1 MIETAKNLI
10 SIVANAIATNTIEE
24 AIEYLEDTMPEDEA
38 LAELQQHTIDVLAQK
53 EQNFRTI

>member
-24 AIEYLEDTMPEDEA
+24 AIEYLEDTMPEDSQ

-53 EQNFRTI
+53 EQNITI

>member
-38 LAELQQHTIDVLAQK
+38 SAELQQHTIDVLAQK
-53 EQNFRTI
+53 EQNITI